1 MSEQRGLKVKLISTA
16 EQEQLFWQFVGTHR
30 FAYNWA
36 LARQMEAFEK
46 GESFISY
53 KDLHK
58 ELVALKHTDP
68 DFKWMNDISCDVAKQ
83 AIKDLDKAWSN
94 YFKKQ
99 KEPNYVPYTKN
110 KIIKAK
116 RNNKPLTMYDR
127 NGHPKFKKKL
137 NCHECFHQDC
147 CHVEFKDNM
156 VFVAKIGWV
165 KIAKTGIFP
174 EGKSGTDFKIYNA
187 KIKTDGINWY
197 FVGAIDVLD
206 EKLNKVGDTPK
217 SEPIGI
223 DLGIKDLAI
232 LSDGTVYKNINKTK
246 KVKRLEKRMK
256 RLQRKVSK
264 KYQKN
269 KKGDKYVKT
278 SNTIKEEKKV
288 LSIRH
293 KLDNIRTNYRHQ
305 TTTAIVKR
313 NPIFI
318 ALEDL
323 NVRGMMKN
331 KHLSK
336 SISEQGFGYFRTQLE
351 YKCASNNI
359 PLIFIDRW
367 YPSSKTCSCCGYI
380 KKDLKLSDRVYK
392 CPICNSVMD
401 RDLNASINIRNQG
414 QIMYEKSI
422 IKAH

>member
-1 MSEQRGLKVKLISTA
+1 MSEQRGLKVKLLPTP
-16 EQEQLFWQFVGTHR
+16 EQENKFWQCAGTRR

-36 LARQMEAFEK
+36 LNIQMESYRETGK
-46 GESFISY
+46 NKSCGELCKLI
-53 KDLHK
+53 
-58 ELVALKHTDP
+58 VQLKHTDP
-68 DFKWMNDISCDVAKQ
+68 NFNWLNDVSCDIVKQ
-83 AIKDLDKAWSN
+83 AIKDLDTAYSR
-94 YFKKQ
+94 YFKKM
-99 KEPNYVPYTKN
+99 KEPGYVPYTKN
-110 KIIKAK
+110 KIAK
-116 RNNKPLTMYDR
+116 SQRTGKPLTTYDR

-137 NCHECFHQDC
+137 NCHEGFHQDC
-147 CHVEFKDNM
+147 MHVRFIDDYIYI
-156 VFVAKIGWV
+156 AKIGLV
-165 KIAKTGIFP
+165 KVAKTDIFP
-174 EGKSGTDFKIYNA
+174 QGLSGTDFKIYNA
-187 KIKTDGINWY
+187 KVKTNGINWY
-197 FVGAIDVLD
+197 FIASMDIPD
-206 EKLNKVGDTPK
+206 EKLNKVEDMIE

-278 SNTIKEEKKV
+278 SNIIKMEKKV
-288 LSIRH
+288 LAMRH
-293 KLDNIRTNYRHQ
+293 KLDNIRNNYRHQ

-313 NPIFI
+313 KPIYI
-318 ALEDL
+318 AMEDL
-323 NVRGMMKN
+323 NVQGMMKN

-336 SISEQGFGYFRTQLE
+336 SIAEQGWGYFRIQLE
-351 YKCASNNI
+351 YKCKSNNI

-380 KKDLKLSDRVYK
+380 KKDLKLNDRIYN
-392 CPICNSVMD
+392 CPICNTVID

-414 QIMYEKSI
+414 QIIYEKSI
-422 IKAH
+422 IKAQ